1 MSSHRN
7 NNSSAEHYL
16 QSFKDPPSRSQTL
29 SSQGAV
35 ESIYS
40 QSRYSESSEST
51 SASSVEDSPRNLV
64 PGIYVPT
71 FSIFDSVTEDV
82 DHEATGRHAVR
93 LAEAGV
99 KGIVTQG
106 SNGEAVHLT
115 SHERKSITKTTRKA
129 LTKAGYSSIPV
140 IVGCGAQ
147 ATRGSIEL
155 CREAFAAG
163 GDYALIL
170 PPSYYKPSYRP
181 DSLIE
186 FFRDVA
192 DASPIPIL
200 IYNFP
205 GGSGNTDMSSDDIAI
220 LSSHPNIVGCKLT
233 CGNVGKLS
241 RIATAVDVRTP
252 AETNSGFM
260 CMAGSADFILPSLV
274 VGGSGAICGLANIAP
289 KSCVKLVELYTAGK
303 MKEAKKL
310 QTAVA
315 LGDWSAIAN
324 GIVGTKS
331 ALETYYGYG
340 GLARRP
346 LPRPS
351 KEEAKKYAQDFKDIV
366 ELEKS
371 F

>member
-1 MSSHRN
+1 MSSYRSN
-7 NNSSAEHYL
+7 TSSAAHFL
-16 QSFKDPPSRSQTL
+16 QSFKDPSSRSQTL

-51 SASSVEDSPRNLV
+51 SASSIEDSPRNLE
-64 PGIYVPT
+64 PGVYVPT
-71 FSIFDSVTEDV
+71 LAQFDPVTEDV
-82 DHEATGRHAVR
+82 DHEGTGRHAVR

-106 SNGEAVHLT
+106 SSGEAVHLT
-115 SHERKSITKTTRKA
+115 NSERNSITKATRKA
-129 LTKAGYSSIPV
+129 LTKAGYSSTPV

-147 ATRGSIEL
+147 STRGCIEL

-163 GDYALIL
+163 GDYALVL
-170 PPSYYKPSYRP
+170 PPSYYKSSYRS

-186 FFRDVA
+186 FFRDIA

-205 GGSGNTDMSSDDIAI
+205 GGAGNTDMSSDDIS
-220 LSSHPNIVGCKLT
+220 LLGSHPNIVGCKLT

-241 RIATAVDVRTP
+241 RIATAVEASTP
-252 AETNSGFM
+252 AEPNSGFM
-260 CMAGSADFILPSLV
+260 CMAGSADFILPTLV
-274 VGGSGAICGLANIAP
+274 VGGSGVICGLANIAP

-315 LGDWSAIAN
+315 RGDWAAIAGGVV
-324 GIVGTKS
+324 GIKS

-351 KEEAKKYAQDFKDIV
+351 KEEAVKYAQDFKDIV
-366 ELEKS
+366 ELENS
-371 F
+371 L

>member
-1 MSSHRN
+1 MASHRN
-7 NNSSAEHYL
+7 NNSSAEHFL
-16 QSFKDPPSRSQTL
+16 QRFKDPPSRSQTL

-51 SASSVEDSPRNLV
+51 SASSVEDSLRNLE
-64 PGIYVPT
+64 PGVYVPT
-71 FSIFDSVTEDV
+71 LAFFDPVTEDV
-82 DHEATGRHAVR
+82 DHESAGRHAVR

-115 SHERKSITKTTRKA
+115 NLERKSITKATRKA
-129 LTKAGYSSIPV
+129 LNKAGYSSIPV

-147 ATRGSIEL
+147 STRGSIEL
-155 CREAFAAG
+155 CREASAAG

-170 PPSYYKPSYRP
+170 PPSYYRSFYRP
-181 DSLIE
+181 GSSIE

-192 DASPIPIL
+192 DASPIPIV

-205 GGSGNTDMSSDDIAI
+205 GAAGNTDLSSDDITL

-233 CGNVGKLS
+233 CGNVGKLN
-241 RIATAVDVRTP
+241 RIATAVDATTP
-252 AETNSGFM
+252 AEPNSGFM

-274 VGGSGAICGLANIAP
+274 VGGSGVICGLANIAP
-289 KSCVKLVELYTAGK
+289 KSCVKVVELYTAGK
-303 MKEAKKL
+303 MTEAKKL

-315 LGDWSAIAN
+315 RGDGAAIAGGVV
-324 GIVGTKS
+324 GIKS

-346 LPRPS
+346 FPRPS
-351 KEEAKKYAQDFKDIV
+351 KEEAKKYAKDFKDIV